1 MQVEMEKIRLV
12 HENRTR
18 VENAE
23 REERLR
29 HEKEEREDRIRLE
42 T

>member
-1 MQVEMEKIRLV
+1 MEKIRLV
-12 HENRTR
+12 PENRTR

-29 HEKEEREDRIRLE
+29 HEKEEREDRIRLG